1 MGGVDMMD
9 RLLESYR
16 PARTMKNW
24 WFSLFVNIVNV
35 SLVAAWQLFQ
45 RANPNSKIT
54 HLEFRSY
61 ITLVLIKSAD
71 QTRINR
77 KTTMARELPVKIK
90 TDKSDRESGPAL
102 QGRCVVCKRNIRLK
116 CEKCGV
122 KLRHDKGT
130 VCFDVYHKNL

>member
-77 KTTMARELPVKIK
+77 KRTMARELPVEIK
-90 TDKSDRESGPAL
+90 TDKSDRESGPAF

-116 CEKCGV
+116 CEKCGL
-122 KLRHDKGT
+122 KLR
-130 VCFDVYHKNL
+130 FDVYHKNL